1 MSGSSK
7 IEMSLFAIRF
17 MLRNLN
23 LKEFL
28 DGQNR
33 DDYDE
38 HA

>member
-7 IEMSLFAIRF
+7 IEMSLFAIRS
-17 MLRNLN
+17 MLGNFN
-23 LKEFL
+23 FKEFHH
-28 DGQNR
+28 GQNR